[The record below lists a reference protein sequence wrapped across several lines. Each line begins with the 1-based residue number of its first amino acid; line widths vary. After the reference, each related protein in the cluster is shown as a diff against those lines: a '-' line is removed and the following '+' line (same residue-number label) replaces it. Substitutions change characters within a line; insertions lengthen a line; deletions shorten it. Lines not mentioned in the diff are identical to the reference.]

1 MRVAAAILVI
11 SIAGMLMLNAM
22 PASSSY
28 VQSKTYK
35 LIGDG
40 YISATAKIT
49 CWQYGEAP
57 AKVDIRIDVLKA
69 FHSKGKNQLSA
80 YIIDIAKNG
89 PESYIKIGNT
99 VMPKDK
105 YDYARFAQQFSA
117 EEFPAAGSS
126 KPCPIGSNGR
136 IVVVIGTSPPLDSH
150 TLSRGA
156 VDIIASTTAGTA
168 EKGLL

>member
-1 MRVAAAILVI
+1 MKVAAVLMI
-11 SIAGMLMLNAM
+11 SLLAMLMLNTI

-40 YISATAKIT
+40 YISSTAKIT

-80 YIIDIAKNG
+80 YIIDLTKNG
-89 PESYIKIGNT
+89 PESYIKIGNN

-117 EEFPAAGSS
+117 KEFPATGGS
-126 KPCPIGSNGR
+126 KACPIGSIGR
-136 IVVVIGTSPPLDSH
+136 IVVVMGTSPPLDSH

-156 VDIIASTTAGTA
+156 VDIIAATTTGTA